1 MSFLWNPP
9 EKAVPIIGEQMFE
22 AAMIITVLSVM
33 YLTVWSYRRH
43 TSSMAGLAYAIAAV
57 AASVFVGAEFIFC
70 MVKLSPLLYW
80 NMRAG
85 VITAIMTLFTTCMLF
100 DELGRRA
107 KADKMLRD
115 KSR

>member
-1 MSFLWNPP
+1 
-9 EKAVPIIGEQMFE
+9 MFE

-33 YLTVWSYRRH
+33 YLTAWSYRRH
-43 TSSMAGLAYAIAAV
+43 TSSMAGLVYAIAAV

-85 VITAIMTLFTTCMLF
+85 VITAVMTLFITCMLF
-100 DELGRRA
+100 DELGRRT
-107 KADKMLRD
+107 KANKEKWDNKPR
-115 KSR
+115 